1 MQTSIYDVQSNDLVL
16 IAIGA
21 NLPSAF
27 GSLLES
33 CAAALDALADASV
46 GVVRRSRWYRSA
58 PVPASTQPWFVN
70 GVAALDC
77 RLDPAALLKV
87 LHEVEARFGRERGGP
102 DAPRTLDLD
111 LLDYR
116 GVLRDGAPPPELPHP
131 RLGSRAFVLLPLAE
145 VAPGW
150 THPRSGTGIAA
161 LIEALGPDQTAEPM
175 V

>member
-1 MQTSIYDVQSNDLVL
+1 MQTSIYGAESNDQIL
-16 IAIGA
+16 IGIGA
-21 NLPSAF
+21 NLPSDY
-27 GSLLES
+27 GSPLES
-33 CAAALDALADASV
+33 CVAALDALGNMAV
-46 GVVRRSRWYRSA
+46 RVVRQSRWYTSA

-77 RLDPAALLKV
+77 RLDPAALLKL
-87 LHEVEARFGRERGGP
+87 LHEVEARFGRERSAP
-102 DAPRTLDLD
+102 AAPRTLDLD

-150 THPRSGTGIAA
+150 MHPRSGTGIAA
-161 LIEALGPDQTAEPM
+161 LIEALGPDQTAEPIA
-175 V
+175 